1 MRHLK
6 LWYALCHVNI
16 IISGMFI
23 LFYFIDRVNPAMD
36 FMGSTLSKGL
46 LFLFCL
52 CILASSILNARYL
65 FLLMKRRAR
74 AAIRKSGEPEEH
86 KTR

>member
-1 MRHLK
+1 MKQLK

-16 IISGMFI
+16 IISVMFI
-23 LFYFIDRVNPAMD
+23 VFYFIDRVNPAMD

-46 LFLFCL
+46 LTAFCL
-52 CILASSILNARYL
+52 SILVSSILNARYL

-74 AAIRKSGEPEEH
+74 RAEEKLQG
-86 KTR
+86 KTRSAQ